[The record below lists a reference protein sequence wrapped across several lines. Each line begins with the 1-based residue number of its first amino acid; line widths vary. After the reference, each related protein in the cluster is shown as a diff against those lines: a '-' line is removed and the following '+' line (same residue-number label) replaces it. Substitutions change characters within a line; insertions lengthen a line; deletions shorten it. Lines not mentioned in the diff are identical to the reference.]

1 MVVKSD
7 ENFMTKILL
16 FKLFI
21 IEIYTINKLLR
32 TK

>member
-21 IEIYTINKLLR
+21 IEICAINKLLR

>member
-21 IEIYTINKLLR
+21 IEIYTINKL
-32 TK
+32 